1 MEGRSSEDE
10 DEKEDTNT
18 VYTNGISTLSGRI
31 RV

>member
-1 MEGRSSEDE
+1 MEGRSSEEE

-18 VYTNGISTLSGRI
+18 VYKNVISTLSGRI